1 MTGDDAEIRN
11 LLASL
16 AHEADSGDA
25 ADYAALFTEDALW
38 EMPSNPL
45 AGVAAD
51 TRRGRDDIL
60 AGVHARRQ
68 AGVQGPGS
76 HTLHMVTT
84 VRVSIDRDV
93 ATADSCWMFF
103 ADTATMPVIR
113 GVGRYDDRL
122 QRTPDGW
129 KVSQRIVLTG

>member
-25 ADYAALFTEDALW
+25 ADYAALFTEDAVW
-38 EMPSNPL
+38 EMPPNPL

-51 TRRGRDDIL
+51 RRQGRVDIL
-60 AGVHARRQ
+60 AGVHARRR

-76 HTLHMVTT
+76 HTMHVVTT
-84 VRVSIDRDV
+84 TRVTVDGDEARAESY
-93 ATADSCWMFF
+93 WMFF
-103 ADTATMPVIR
+103 GDTATMPAIR
-113 GVGRYDDRL
+113 GVGRYDDSLR
-122 QRTPDGW
+122 RTVDGW
-129 KVSQRIVLTG
+129 RVSRRAVFAG